1 MKNIRI
7 LLIIILS
14 AAILLICAGN
24 IYAQDYSK
32 AKKHPSKTEVVVNT
46 NLQTSKGYDSEQAA
60 YKAALREAQRAYPEK
75 NVEIRDMRQGDLKV
89 NQGGSVSYC
98 YRYTIVEVPSVLSQK
113 LYVAIEKATKDI
125 EEGNR
130 FALDK
135 VTVTDRSIDKEKIKG
150 QVVDMLLERNYKV
163 VAKDMLERLSKEQQ
177 TQQNGSSDEENAN
190 EQSKFTAVGYYVIVR
205 VTEEYVQVQVVNVS
219 TGEFEGNVTEN
230 L

>member
-1 MKNIRI
+1 MKKYIKYI
-7 LLIIILS
+7 VLI
-14 AAILLICAGN
+14 AAFLIFGISNAN
-24 IYAQDYSK
+24 AQDYSK
-32 AKKHPSKTEVVVNT
+32 ARKHPSKTEVVLST
-46 NLQTSKGYDSEQAA
+46 NLRTKNGYDTYQAA
-60 YKAALREAQRAYPEK
+60 YKAALREAQRSYPEK
-75 NVEIRDMRQGDLKV
+75 DVEVRDLREDEVKV
-89 NQGGSVSYC
+89 NAGGSISHY
-98 YRYTIVEVPSVLSQK
+98 YRYTIIEMPSAVTQK

-163 VAKDMLERLSKEQQ
+163 VAKDMLERLSKEQN

-190 EQSKFTAVGYYVIVR
+190 EQNKFTSVGYYVIVR
-205 VTEEYVQVQVVNVS
+205 VTEEYIQVQVVNVS

>member
-1 MKNIRI
+1 MKTIGII
-7 LLIIILS
+7 LKIALS
-14 AAILLICAGN
+14 AAIFLISIGN
-24 IYAQDYSK
+24 IKAQDYSK
-32 AKKHPSKTEVVVNT
+32 AKMHPSKTEVVLST

-113 LYVAIEKATKDI
+113 LYDAITKATKDI

-130 FALDK
+130 FALDNISVK
-135 VTVTDRSIDKEKIKG
+135 DDNIDKEKTKG
-150 QVVDMLLERNYKV
+150 EIVDLLLKKCYKV
-163 VAKDMLERLSKEQQ
+163 VAKEHLAKLYKEQQ
-177 TQQNGSSDEENAN
+177 GQQSGIYNEETIVESN
-190 EQSKFTAVGYYVIVR
+190 KFSAVGYYLNVR
-205 VTEEYVQVQVVNVS
+205 ITEEYVQVQVVNVS
-219 TGEFEGNVTEN
+219 TGEFEGNVTEK

>member
-1 MKNIRI
+1 MKKYIKSI
-7 LLIIILS
+7 VLI
-14 AAILLICAGN
+14 AAFLIFGISNAN
-24 IYAQDYSK
+24 AQDYSK
-32 AKKHPSKTEVVVNT
+32 ARKHPSKTEVVLST
-46 NLQTSKGYDSEQAA
+46 NLRTKNGYDTYQAA

-75 NVEIRDMRQGDLKV
+75 DVEIRDLREDEVKV
-89 NQGGSVSYC
+89 NAGGSISHY
-98 YRYTIVEVPSVLSQK
+98 YRYTIVEMPSVVTQK

-163 VAKDMLERLSKEQQ
+163 VAKDMLERFSKEQN

-190 EQSKFTAVGYYVIVR
+190 EQNKFTAVGYYVIVR

>member
-1 MKNIRI
+1 MKKT
-7 LLIIILS
+7 LIILKLS
-14 AAILLICAGN
+14 LSVVILLICTCTIN
-24 IYAQDYSK
+24 AQDYSK
-32 AKKHPSKTEVVVNT
+32 AKKHPSKTEVVLST
-46 NLQTSKGYDSEQAA
+46 NMQTSKGYDSEQAG

-113 LYVAIEKATKDI
+113 LYDAITKATKDI

-130 FALDK
+130 FEFDK
-135 VTVTDRSIDKEKIKG
+135 VTITDRSIDKEKIKG
-150 QVVDMLLERNYKV
+150 QIVDMLLDKGYKV
-163 VAKDMLERLSKEQQ
+163 VAKESIEKLYKEQQ
-177 TQQNGSSDEENAN
+177 GQQSGIYNEETVVESN
-190 EQSKFTAVGYYVIVR
+190 KFTAVGYYLTVR
-205 VTEEYVQVQVVNVS
+205 ITEEYVQVQVVNVT

>member
-1 MKNIRI
+1 MKNIMRTI
-7 LLIIILS
+7 VLI
-14 AAILLICAGN
+14 AVCLIFGISNAN
-24 IYAQDYSK
+24 AQDYSK
-32 AKKHPSKTEVVVNT
+32 ARKHPSKTEVIIST
-46 NLQTSKGYDSEQAA
+46 NLRTKNGYDTYQAA
-60 YKAALREAQRAYPEK
+60 YKAALREAKQAYPEK
-75 NVEIRDMRQGDLKV
+75 DVEVRDLREDEVKV
-89 NQGGSVSYC
+89 NAGGSVSHY
-98 YRYTIVEVPSVLSQK
+98 YRYTIVEMPSVVTQK
-113 LYVAIEKATKDI
+113 LYHAIDKATKDI

-135 VTVTDRSIDKEKIKG
+135 VTITDRSIDKEKIKG

-190 EQSKFTAVGYYVIVR
+190 ERNKFTSVGYYVIVR

-219 TGEFEGNVTEN
+219 SGEFEGNVTEN